1 MNRKSLYLSF
11 FFAKTNMRTH
21 PMTAIVIGMARASF
35 NVVLG
40 LRPCGSLCADVAPGV
55 AAALGAEPWAL

>member
-11 FFAKTNMRTH
+11 FFARTNRRTH
-21 PMTAIVIGMARASF
+21 PMTAIVIGMARASV

-40 LRPCGSLCADVAPGV
+40 LRPCGWLCADVAPGV
-55 AAALGAEPWAL
+55 AAAVGAGRWAL

>member
-11 FFAKTNMRTH
+11 FFARTNRRTH
-21 PMTAIVIGMARASF
+21 PITAIVIGMARASF

-40 LRPCGSLCADVAPGV
+40 LRPCRSLCADVDPGV
-55 AAALGAEPWAL
+55 AAAVGAESWAL